1 MQIVINNNFYKKLSP
16 SHRRK
21 AEEAIN
27 RLISLE
33 KEGQLLAYLQAQNSK
48 KLKGSEGTR
57 FKYKVSAS
65 NRISFFYADNGS
77 NQSSNCIILERY
89 IHDHDDQSRVGKTK
103 IDHGNMEN
111 TKILNPKNIG
121 AIIEIDEDQ
130 SNYFDAKNRLICS
143 VVKIK
148 ENDLDREPADFD
160 IKDSTQEEREVY
172 LSPEQR
178 EILNKCNSKAPLFLG
193 GCAGSVE

>member
-65 NRISFFYADNGS
+65 NRISFFMLIMA
-77 NQSSNCIILERY
+77 
-89 IHDHDDQSRVGKTK
+89 
-103 IDHGNMEN
+103 
-111 TKILNPKNIG
+111 
-121 AIIEIDEDQ
+121 AI
-130 SNYFDAKNRLICS
+130 
-143 VVKIK
+143 
-148 ENDLDREPADFD
+148 
-160 IKDSTQEEREVY
+160 
-172 LSPEQR
+172 
-178 EILNKCNSKAPLFLG
+178 KAVIVLFLKDTFMTMMT
-193 GCAGSVE
+193 SHV